1 MGYIPSLLGGPAI
14 ALGAKIFA
22 AAAAGV
28 AMALV
33 AVEAAGS
40 AGILLSLDNVTI
52 LAVILDP
59 IEAIIFGKV
68 GGMDWTSS
76 LFLVG
81 ELRGHE
87 LGSIR

>member
-1 MGYIPSLLGGPAI
+1 
-14 ALGAKIFA
+14 
-22 AAAAGV
+22 
-28 AMALV
+28 MALV